1 MLNEALLEAL
11 IKYRRFNGKNPDILQ
26 VNPKYFRNLLE
37 ELNYPEWLIK
47 KKETE
52 TETKIKTSLLGVAVE
67 LTDAVEKFE
76 L

>member
-1 MLNEALLEAL
+1 MLNEELLEAL

-26 VNPKYFRNLLE
+26 VHPKYFRNLLE

-47 KKETE
+47 KKEAE
-52 TETKIKTSLLGVAVE
+52 TGTKKSLLGVAVE
-67 LTDAVEKFE
+67 LTDAVEKFK

>member
-1 MLNEALLEAL
+1 MLNEELLEAL
-11 IKYRRFNGKNPDILQ
+11 IKYQRFNGEKPDILQ
-26 VNPKYFRNLLE
+26 VNPQYFRSLLE

-52 TETKIKTSLLGVAVE
+52 TKKSVLGVAVE
-67 LTDAVEKFE
+67 LTDEVEKFE